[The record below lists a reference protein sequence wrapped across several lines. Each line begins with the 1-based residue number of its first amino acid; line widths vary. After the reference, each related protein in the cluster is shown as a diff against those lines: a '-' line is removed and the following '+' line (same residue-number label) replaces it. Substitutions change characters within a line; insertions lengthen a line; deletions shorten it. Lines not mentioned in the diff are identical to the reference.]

1 MKIRQYKT
9 KLNEEPPDQLEIRN
23 GVLVGIDGSQP
34 DFEAMP
40 DGKFNLISREEFQW
54 YRQMTLLATSW
65 AS

>member
-9 KLNEEPPDQLEIRN
+9 TLDQEPPDQLEIRN

-40 DGKFNLISREEFQW
+40 DGKFNLISRKEFEW